1 MKNHPFRLFYLIA
14 IAAIAAL
21 AIVSGLQFQAEAS
34 DVLLLCSNTGQ
45 QCRSDLDCTRVNVTC
60 FCANV
65 NPTTKVGVC
74 RGDLEITN
82 PK

>member
-14 IAAIAAL
+14 IALIAGVAI
-21 AIVSGLQFQAEAS
+21 ISGLQFQAEAA
-34 DVLLLCSNTGQ
+34 DLLLCSNTGQ
-45 QCRSDLDCTRVNVTC
+45 PCRSDADCTRVNPTC

-65 NPTTKVGVC
+65 NPTTRVGVC

-82 PK
+82 RK

>member
-1 MKNHPFRLFYLIA
+1 MKKRSFRPFYLIA
-14 IAAIAAL
+14 IALIAGL
-21 AIVSGLQFQAEAS
+21 AIVSGLQFQAEA

-45 QCRSDLDCTRVNVTC
+45 ACRSDLDCTRVNPTC

-65 NPTTKVGVC
+65 NPTTKVGIC
-74 RGDLEITN
+74 RGDLETSA